1 MRISDWSSD
10 VCSSDLTPGRAAS
23 TRYPADAHHTPR
35 PCPSRHRDA
44 RFGARAAA
52 GGTVM
57 SKLKLGPIDDDKPVK
72 LTLELPASVHRDLI
86 AYARVHAAQTAL
98 SQPLPVQPLIAP
110 MLDRFMA
117 TGPGFCRNRSQSGS
131 KSD

>member
-1 MRISDWSSD
+1 MIRR
-10 VCSSDLTPGRAAS
+10 PPRS
-23 TRYPADAHHTPR
+23 TRADTLFPYTPLFRSR

-52 GGTVM
+52 GGTVV

-86 AYARVHAAQTAL
+86 AYARVHAAQTGL
-98 SQPLPVQPLIAP
+98 SPPLPVERLLAAV
-110 MLDRFMA
+110 LERFRATDR
-117 TGPGFCRNRSQSGS
+117 GFVRNRHQSGAQS
-131 KSD
+131 A